1 MTDLPDFL
9 KSPTTLEKE
18 KKVRDETQ
26 ETKRNLELDRIK
38 KLLQQVSFRDFMAKV
53 QGFCLMSDDADSHR
67 IIKIDLWRKIE
78 EELKESSLELYQLM
92 EREIYATSRRKK

>member
-1 MTDLPDFL
+1 
-9 KSPTTLEKE
+9 
-18 KKVRDETQ
+18 
-26 ETKRNLELDRIK
+26 
-38 KLLQQVSFRDFMAKV
+38 MAKV